1 MTINVGKCSTEVLHA
16 RLAVL
21 WKRYERAQMDLDDYA
36 RDMDEIDGP
45 IYDAMDAINAGY
57 PERLERVKKEIVA
70 EMEPIELTL
79 ERRSEVNVTPVRR
92 YVLAYRFRDY
102 VRIDYKW
109 YNTSERHDSRLWER
123 GIE

>member
-1 MTINVGKCSTEVLHA
+1 MTINVGKCSIEALHA
-16 RLAVL
+16 RLAIL
-21 WKRYERAQMDLDDYA
+21 WKRYGWAQMDLGDYA

-45 IYDAMDAINAGY
+45 ICDAMDAINAGY

-70 EMEPIELTL
+70 EMGPIEYEL
-79 ERRSEVNVTPVRR
+79 ERRSEVTVTPVRR
-92 YVLAYRFRDY
+92 CVLVYRFRDY
-102 VRIDYKW
+102 VRIDNKW